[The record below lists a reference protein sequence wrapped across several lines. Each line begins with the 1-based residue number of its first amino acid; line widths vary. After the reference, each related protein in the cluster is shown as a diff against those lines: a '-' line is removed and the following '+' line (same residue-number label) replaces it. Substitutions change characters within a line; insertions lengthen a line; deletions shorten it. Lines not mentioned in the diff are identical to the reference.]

1 VSVSRQRIEDWS
13 LLLLCNLIWGSQ
25 FVLVK
30 VVEGWMGPL
39 TAVLFPM
46 GIATLLLLPLV
57 KKRLP
62 TGVPRADLRDFI
74 LLGIAGQAAAQVGMT
89 WGTQLSLASNAALL
103 NLALPVVTALFSY
116 WFLSERMTGLRWLGL
131 ALALAGALYGS
142 GIDWS
147 SLALANRSY
156 ALGNLLVFVGVSG
169 SAFYNSYS
177 KGVLERYDPLR
188 VLLYS
193 YYALLAVLAPVTFI
207 AEPGLLVKAG
217 RFPLRV
223 WIALGLLAVLQ
234 YAFSMVLF
242 LRVLARLDA
251 NQAALSNYLIPFYGL
266 ALAAVVLG
274 ERLTPAMMISGAVVL
289 ASTFLVT
296 VADTRS
302 QRS

>member
-1 VSVSRQRIEDWS
+1 MSLNRQRVEDWV
-13 LLLLCNLIWGSQ
+13 LLLVCNLIWASQ

-30 VVEGWMGPL
+30 IVEGWMGPL

-46 GIATLLLLPLV
+46 TIATLLLLPLV

-62 TGVPRADLRDFI
+62 TGVPAADLRAFV

-89 WGTQLSLASNAALL
+89 WGTQLSLAANAALL

-116 WFLSERMTGLRWLGL
+116 WFLAEKMTGLRWIGL

-142 GIDWS
+142 GIEWS
-147 SLALANRSY
+147 SLALTNRGY
-156 ALGNLLVFVGVSG
+156 ALGNLLVLGGVSG

-177 KGVLERYDPLR
+177 KRVLDRYDPLR

-193 YYALLAVLAPVTFI
+193 YYALLAVLAPVTWI
-207 AEPGLLVKAG
+207 AEPGLLSAAG
-217 RFPLRV
+217 KFPPRV
-223 WIALGLLAVLQ
+223 WLALSLLAVLQ

-251 NQAALSNYLIPFYGL
+251 NQAALSNYLIPFFGLGL
-266 ALAAVVLG
+266 AAAVLG
-274 ERLTPAMMISGAVVL
+274 ERLTPAMILSGAVVL

-296 VADTRS
+296 VADARS
-302 QRS
+302 QR